1 MIIIRNIVA
10 LCTISVLSACS
21 SGVLAPI
28 NQGVSVVQSEAE
40 RANANLRAGTPLERG
55 DDSLIR
61 RSTKV
66 WVPVSKVESP
76 LAPAASA
83 ALSREIA
90 VNRRFAGLNE
100 MATYLNQLT
109 GIPVT
114 VAAGAMKASVQTLNS
129 ANAEVAANATSASG
143 IPGAIG
149 SAGGSSMGGMPMP
162 IPAPLPPGGLPG
174 AFNPMGNVNS
184 QMATVV
190 YSGKV
195 AGFLDLVAARYGVN
209 WEWEGNGLHIFKT
222 KSQTFRLAALPGD
235 TSFASKVGT
244 QSNNATGS
252 TQGSQA
258 SGTSNSELR
267 AGVEFA
273 GLSVWK
279 GIEDSIRTMLSPDGK
294 LVVTAS
300 IGTITVEDTPM
311 VLERVSRFV
320 DQQNK
325 SLSRQVVINVRVLS
339 VDLTNSEQYGINW
352 DMVYQNLNRGLG
364 LSLANT
370 ADPIVDGSSL
380 ALKVLSGS
388 MFDGSKAMIDALS
401 KQGRVSQVT
410 SASLLTINNQ
420 PAPIQVGRQTAY
432 LASSTTTIGIGGA
445 GNTVT
450 LQPGQVTTGFSMNM
464 LPHILDSKRLM
475 LQYSG
480 DISTLTGLATVN
492 SGNSSIQTPEIDTR
506 NFLQRTILSSGETLV
521 VTGFEQFSLTGDT
534 QGVGSAQN
542 IALGGRLNAK
552 NNRSVLVVLIQ
563 PVVDGGS

>member
-1 MIIIRNIVA
+1 MFKNILA
-10 LCTISVLSACS
+10 LATIATLTGCS
-21 SGVLAPI
+21 TSVLAPI
-28 NQGVSVVQSEAE
+28 NQGVSIVQSEAE
-40 RANANLRAGTPLERG
+40 RANANLRGGTPLERG
-55 DDSLIR
+55 DDSLVR

-66 WVPVSKVESP
+66 WVPVSKVDSP
-76 LAPAASA
+76 ISPMVSA
-83 ALSREIA
+83 ALDREIA
-90 VNRRFAGLNE
+90 VNRRFSGLSE
-100 MATYLNQLT
+100 MAAYLTQLS
-109 GIPVT
+109 GVPVT
-114 VAAGAMKASVQTLNS
+114 VASGALKASLQTLNS
-129 ANAEVAANATSASG
+129 ANAEVAAISTPV
-143 IPGAIG
+143 PGVPG
-149 SAGGSSMGGMPMP
+149 MPGGAGAPGMVGMPMP
-162 IPAPLPPGGLPG
+162 SPLPSMGLPG
-174 AFNPMGNVNS
+174 ALNAVGGANT
-184 QMATVV
+184 QIATIV

-195 AGFLDLVAARYGVN
+195 SGFLDLVSARYGVS

-258 SGTSNSELR
+258 SGSSNSELR

-279 GIEDSIRTMLSPDGK
+279 GIEDSIKTMLSPDGK

-300 IGTITVEDTPM
+300 IGTITVEDTPI

-320 DQQNK
+320 EQQNK
-325 SLSRQVVINVRVLS
+325 ALSRQVVINVRVLS
-339 VDLTNSEQYGINW
+339 VDLSKSEQYGINW
-352 DMVYQNLNRGLG
+352 DMVYKNLNQG
-364 LSLANT
+364 LSLSLTNA
-370 ADPIVDGSSL
+370 ADPIVGGSSL

-388 MFDGSKAMIDALS
+388 MFDGSKAMIEALS

-432 LASSTTTIGIGGA
+432 LASSTTTIGTAGA

-492 SGNSSIQTPEIDTR
+492 SGTSSIQTPEIDTR

-534 QGVGSAQN
+534 QGVGNAEN
-542 IALGGRLNAK
+542 LALGGRLNVK

-563 PVVDGGS
+563 PVVGGGI